1 MIEAVIASV
10 IVLRNNKV
18 ICAAPCMYV
27 MTDASCFVD
36 RAHDTETQNYQAV
49 AFAPSIP
56 SGDNPDGER

>member
-36 RAHDTETQNYQAV
+36 RAHDT
-49 AFAPSIP
+49 
-56 SGDNPDGER
+56 